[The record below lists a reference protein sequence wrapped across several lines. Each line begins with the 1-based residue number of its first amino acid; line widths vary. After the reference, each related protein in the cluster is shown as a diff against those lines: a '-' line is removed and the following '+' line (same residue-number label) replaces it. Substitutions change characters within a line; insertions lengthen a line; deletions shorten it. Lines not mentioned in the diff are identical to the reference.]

1 MSISLCHDCSATQV
15 VIFQEASYFIPRRL
29 STSVYRLSLY
39 VLAGRFWDIVPFVK
53 PIPLT
58 CVNAI
63 KRGTFASKRRYR
75 TTLNGHR
82 VVYPPPPLNTLIVSI
97 TFGLRPPT
105 FHRYFDNSLRVR
117 DTLLERII
125 RELDELRILRI
136 EFRVSSKFESSTNR
150 TSTYSKNHRFN
161 IEAILIVRF
170 FLFFGNN
177 AVC

>member
-63 KRGTFASKRRYR
+63 KRGTSASKRRYW

-82 VVYPPPPLNTLIVSI
+82 VVYPPPLNTLIVSI

-125 RELDELRILRI
+125 RELGELRILRI

-150 TSTYSKNHRFN
+150 ISTYSKNHRFN

>member
-1 MSISLCHDCSATQV
+1 MSINLCHDCSATQV

-82 VVYPPPPLNTLIVSI
+82 GVYPPPPKYVNCKYNFRI
-97 TFGLRPPT
+97 TTANVPPL
-105 FHRYFDNSLRVR
+105 FRQFASGQRYVARTHNS
-117 DTLLERII
+117 RI
-125 RELDELRILRI
+125 RRATNSAN
-136 EFRVSSKFESSTNR
+136 RVSSFEQIRKQYKS
-150 TSTYSKNHRFN
+150 Y
-161 IEAILIVRF
+161 
-170 FLFFGNN
+170 
-177 AVC
+177 